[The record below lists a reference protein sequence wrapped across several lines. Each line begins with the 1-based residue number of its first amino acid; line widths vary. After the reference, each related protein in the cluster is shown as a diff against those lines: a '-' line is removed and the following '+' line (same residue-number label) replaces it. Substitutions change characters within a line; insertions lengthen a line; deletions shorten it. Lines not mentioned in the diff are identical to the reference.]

1 MNVLLID
8 DHFCA
13 REGVACLLKQIFPE
27 LQVFEAESFEQ
38 GLAIAGT
45 EQINLVL
52 LDIQLPGKSGL
63 AGLVELRCEFPNLCV
78 VMFSGLDDRE
88 LVFDALRLGATGFIT
103 KSLSRQEFV
112 EALRDVLSGRVY
124 LPASVLRPQT
134 IQGEKLSEKE
144 STGVGIRPV
153 SNPSSV
159 GLTPREF
166 EVLGWLVQGKSN
178 KEIARNLGIE
188 EQTVKNHLRPIFQKF
203 GVARRAELLVKVFE
217 LGIVF
222 GRPSIGN

>member
-27 LQVFEAESFEQ
+27 VQVFEAESFDE
-38 GLAIAGT
+38 GLAIARET
-45 EQINLVL
+45 PLNLVL
-52 LDIQLPGKSGL
+52 LDIQLPGKTGL
-63 AGLVELRCEFPNLCV
+63 AGLTELREEFPNLCV

-88 LVFDALRLGATGFIT
+88 LVFEALRLGAMGFIGKT
-103 KSLSRQEFV
+103 VSRQEFV

-124 LPASVLRPQT
+124 LPASVVGPHVVREPDLPAKT
-134 IQGEKLSEKE
+134 AD
-144 STGVGIRPV
+144 VGIRPV
-153 SNPSSV
+153 SNPASV

-166 EVLGWLVQGKSN
+166 EVLGWLVQGKCN
-178 KEIARNLGIE
+178 KEIARKLGIE

-203 GVARRAELLVKVFE
+203 GVVRRTELLVKVFE
-217 LGIVF
+217 QGIVF
-222 GRPSIGN
+222 GKPGVGN